1 MRALSRRSFLAAL
14 GAVGVGLRAR
24 RARATTVVP
33 ITVDALARRS
43 ELVVLGTVRAAS
55 ARWRERFIVTDCD
68 VVVEAVLKGPVNV
81 GALVGVRV
89 AGGEVDGIGQMVPDA
104 PIPRAGETAVFFL
117 QGQEDGRWLL
127 AHMTAGV
134 VPVRVGADGVA
145 RVGSATGLL
154 QSAQS
159 PMLAQPVG
167 TFAGA
172 VRAAVSR

>member
-1 MRALSRRSFLAAL
+1 MRALSRRSFFAAL
-14 GAVGVGLRAR
+14 GALGVGLRAR
-24 RARATTVVP
+24 RAHATTVVP
-33 ITVDALARRS
+33 ITVDALTRRS
-43 ELVVLGTVRAAS
+43 ELVVLGTVRGAS
-55 ARWRERFIVTDCD
+55 SRWRERFIVTDCD
-68 VVVEAVLKGPVNV
+68 VVVEAVLKGPVNT
-81 GALVGVRV
+81 GAVVGVRV

-134 VPVRVGADGVA
+134 VPVRVGADGRRA
-145 RVGSATGLL
+145 GGRRHGAGQTP
-154 QSAQS
+154 QS

>member
-1 MRALSRRSFLAAL
+1 MRALSRRSFFAAL
-14 GAVGVGLRAR
+14 GALGVGLRAR
-24 RARATTVVP
+24 RAHATTVVP
-33 ITVDALARRS
+33 ITVDALTRRS
-43 ELVVLGTVRAAS
+43 ELVVLGTVRGAS
-55 ARWRERFIVTDCD
+55 SRWRERFIVTDCD
-68 VVVEAVLKGPVNV
+68 VVVEAVLKGPVNT
-81 GALVGVRV
+81 GAVVGVRV

-104 PIPRAGETAVFFL
+104 PIPHAGETAVFFL

-127 AHMTAGV
+127 AHMTAAV

-145 RVGSATGLL
+145 RVGAATGLL
-154 QSAQS
+154 QTPQS